1 MQGTLGSL
9 DSLKGVP
16 LHLALELTGVG
27 LVACDASGMLTLIS
41 PTLQEL
47 FGMTYEPVTEPFY
60 VERFQLMRED
70 GETPLALD
78 EVPLMRARRG
88 EFVRDSSVTHR
99 RPDGTLVHLRCNAVP
114 LRDDD
119 DTDIG
124 AIALVQDVTA
134 ETQAALRAEELQRR
148 LVATINHEFRTPLAA
163 LLGHVELIRDHRD
176 RREDLDPE
184 LAGWL
189 DAIER
194 SGWRLRDL
202 VQEVAELVNRDE
214 PEKPVDTT
222 AELRLGLTWPRRSG
236 AAIPPAAA
244 PTARCGSA
252 SGSGRPAR
260 TSR

>member
-1 MQGTLGSL
+1 MQGSLESL

-27 LVACDASGMLTLIS
+27 LVACDESGMLTLIS

-47 FGMTYEPVTEPFY
+47 FGMTYEPVAEPFY
-60 VERFQLMRED
+60 VERFRLFRED
-70 GETPLALD
+70 GETPLATD

-88 EFVRDSSVTHR
+88 EFVRDSPVTHR
-99 RPDGTLVHLRCNAVP
+99 RDDGTLVHLKCNAVP

-119 DTDIG
+119 DTEHRRDRAG
-124 AIALVQDVTA
+124 PGRQA
-134 ETQAALRAEELQRR
+134 ETQAALRAEALQKR
-148 LVATINHEFRTPLAA
+148 LVETINHEFRTPLAA
-163 LLGHVELIRDHRD
+163 LLAHVELIHDHRD

-214 PEKPVDTT
+214 PEEPVD
-222 AELRLGLTWPRRSG
+222 RRPRRMR
-236 AAIPPAAA
+236 AV
-244 PTARCGSA
+244 
-252 SGSGRPAR
+252 
-260 TSR
+260 